1 MIIENLKSWRDS
13 FMTFNKK
20 LVVTNENFCS
30 KNVLDNYEKLPN
42 GLIRQK
48 RIISKIKYNRDYIR
62 ERYDS
67 YKSASVNM
75 GFLRLGYLLGT
86 LKSTPSSILDVGYGN
101 GDFLSAANKHI
112 GNSGKCYGFEVNGYD
127 IPDGCIKVDDIFSNS
142 YDVVCFFDVL
152 EHFDNVYDIQ
162 NLKTNYI
169 YISVPNCTYLSD
181 EWFLNWK
188 HRRPDEH
195 LWHFNENSLT
205 NFMSEIGF
213 IKVSCCFIEDTLRKS
228 KDSENILTSIFKKK

>member
-1 MIIENLKSWRDS
+1 MIIENLKSWRDY
-13 FMTFNKK
+13 FMNFNKK
-20 LVVTNENFCS
+20 LMVANENFCS

-101 GDFLSAANKHI
+101 GDFLSTANKHI
-112 GNSGKCYGFEVNGYD
+112 GNFGKCYGFEVNGYD

-205 NFMSEIGF
+205 NFMSEMGF